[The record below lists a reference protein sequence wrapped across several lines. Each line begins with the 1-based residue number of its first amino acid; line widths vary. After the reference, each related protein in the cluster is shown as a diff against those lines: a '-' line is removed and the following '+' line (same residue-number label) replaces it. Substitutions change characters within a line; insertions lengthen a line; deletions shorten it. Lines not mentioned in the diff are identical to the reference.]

1 MSPDRPVG
9 DLFRRF
15 RERLSAERENGT
27 AAGRESRSA
36 AERENGSRATAAG
49 PGVGRTDAG
58 SRDAG
63 LAPHPP
69 R

>member
-9 DLFRRF
+9 DRFRRF
-15 RERLSAERENGT
+15 RERLST
-27 AAGRESRSA
+27 QRESGGA
-36 AERENGSRATAAG
+36 AEGENGSRATAAG

-63 LAPHPP
+63 LAPHTCSN
-69 R
+69 

>member
-15 RERLSAERENGT
+15 RERLST
-27 AAGRESRSA
+27 
-36 AERENGSRATAAG
+36 ERENGSRATAAG

-58 SRDAG
+58 SRDAD
-63 LAPHPP
+63 
-69 R
+69 RKSVV